1 MAMAR
6 RLAPALLGGG
16 VVTYW
21 LVEAPIPTA
30 VIFGLTACFVVLER
44 LSGTANRAGLLDDLA
59 HLTVTTLLV
68 RLTGIEIVMGAF
80 REVRGGWTVAELP
93 LLPRV
98 VLVIVAFDLLG
109 YAHHRLM
116 HESSLLWPIHRVHHA
131 VDQVD
136 VMVKA
141 RRHPLDDVLLIV
153 FFGAAGFALGADTI
167 SLWAVGAVATI
178 HGMVV
183 HSDIIVRPT
192 VFDRLIVTPWVHH
205 RHHGVEGQNGDF
217 GGLLTVWDRAF
228 GTGGVGA
235 PSPAG
240 AGDDELVGDWVD
252 QMLHPVR
259 TLDRRRPRPTVTTG
273 IQGPVV
279 AAGGR

>member
-6 RLAPALLGGG
+6 RLGPALLGVG
-16 VVTYW
+16 VLGYW
-21 LVEAPIPTA
+21 MIQAPIPTA
-30 VIFGLTACFVVLER
+30 VIFGLTAGFVVVER
-44 LSGTANRAGLLDDLA
+44 LTGTAHRAGMLDDLA
-59 HLTVTTLLV
+59 HLTITTLLV
-68 RLTGIEIVMGAF
+68 RLTGIELLMAAF
-80 REVRGGWTVAELP
+80 QDLRGGWTIAELP

-98 VLVIVAFDLLG
+98 VIVVVVFDLVG
-109 YAHHRLM
+109 YLHHRLM
-116 HESSLLWPIHRVHHA
+116 HESPLLWPVHRVHHA
-131 VDQVD
+131 IEQVD

-141 RRHPLDDVLLIV
+141 RRHPIDDVLLLV
-153 FFGAAGFALGADTI
+153 FFGAAGFGLGVDTT
-167 SLWAVGAVATI
+167 SLFVVGAVATL

-192 VFDRLIVTPWVHH
+192 VFDRLFVTPWVHH
-205 RHHGVEGQNGDF
+205 RHHGVLGQTGDF

-228 GTGGVGA
+228 GTLGAGA

-259 TLDRRRPRPTVTTG
+259 DADRRRLRPPVTTG

-279 AAGGR
+279 TVGGR